1 MKTKY
6 FLYARKSTE
15 DEERQVMSIEAQLAE
30 LAEFAKRENI
40 EIAETF
46 IESKSAKKPG
56 REIFNEMMSKVHEN
70 KEPIGLIAWHPDRL
84 ARNSVDGGQVIY
96 LIDIAKIASL
106 RFPTFWFEPTP
117 QGLFML
123 QVAFGQS
130 KYYSDNLSENVKR
143 GIRQKLRRG
152 EWPGLAPFGYV
163 NNPKTRTIEPDQ
175 MKAKVIKKAF
185 EEYAQGKHTLES
197 LGQRLSFWG
206 VVSKTGKPI
215 CKATLQRMLTNKVYL
230 GLIVHNG
237 ETYEGG
243 FPAIVSRAT
252 FEKVQEVLKNR
263 AKPRHSKKRHY
274 FPFCG
279 LLTCGE
285 CGAAITAQWAHG
297 NGGTYRY
304 YRCTKRLGSCSQ
316 RYLRE
321 DLLVEQLKG
330 KISKVALCEDWKEK
344 MLAKVEMWEKENIQS
359 SQSFAQN
366 LEKEVKE
373 TEQKLDKLVNAF
385 LDGSIE
391 KETYLVKK
399 DELIKTKTDL
409 NKRKSDFGRK
419 GNNWIEPLKE
429 WILSAHHAEKLAS
442 SNDFDEIKSFAEK
455 IGTNRRL
462 LDRKLIFDFVRPF
475 DFVPKYTEKCERS
488 PAAGG
493 ASEQTN
499 CLQNPQCLDWSGCWE
514 LNPGYGL
521 LHPHTFLIRGQ
532 QTRTAN
538 LLVLHPHTKIF
549 RDTQI

>member
-30 LAEFAKRENI
+30 LAEFAKRENLD
-40 EIAETF
+40 IAEQF

-56 REIFNEMMSKVHEN
+56 REIFNEMIQKIYES
-70 KEPIGLIAWHPDRL
+70 KEPVGILAWHPDRL
-84 ARNSVDGGQVIY
+84 ARNSVDGGQIIY
-96 LIDIAKIASL
+96 LIDIGKIASL

-117 QGLFML
+117 QGLFIL

-163 NNPKTRTIEPDQ
+163 NNPKTRNIEPDPV
-175 MKAKVIKKAF
+175 KAKVIKKAF

-206 VVSKTGKPI
+206 VVSRTGKPL
-215 CKATLQRMLTNKVYL
+215 CKATLQRMLTNKVYI

-237 ETYEGG
+237 ETYEGK
-243 FPAIVSRAT
+243 FEPIVSRAT

-274 FPFCG
+274 FPFTG
-279 LLTCGE
+279 LLKCGE

-316 RYLRE
+316 KYLRE
-321 DLLVEQLKG
+321 DLLVEQLKN

-366 LEKEVKE
+366 LEKEIKE
-373 TEQKLDKLVNAF
+373 TEQKLDRLVNAF

-391 KETYLVKK
+391 KETYLAKK
-399 DELIKTKTDL
+399 DELIKTKTALLQKKD
-409 NKRKSDFGRK
+409 DFGRK
-419 GNNWIEPLKE
+419 GNNWIEPLRN
-429 WILSAHHAEKLAS
+429 WILFASQAEKLAS
-442 SNDFDEIKSFAEK
+442 SNEFDEIKSFVEK

-475 DFVPKYTEKCERS
+475 DLIPKYKEICEASRAEGDTACGGQS
-488 PAAGG
+488 PQYSKYLAW
-493 ASEQTN
+493 SQLLDKVRTFFE
-499 CLQNPQCLDWSGCWE
+499 QNPD
-514 LNPGYGL
+514 
-521 LHPHTFLIRGQ
+521 
-532 QTRTAN
+532 
-538 LLVLHPHTKIF
+538 
-549 RDTQI
+549 

>member
-1 MKTKY
+1 MKTKF

-30 LAEFAKRENI
+30 LAEYAKRENI

-56 REIFNEMMSKVHEN
+56 REIFNEMMNKVYES

-84 ARNSVDGGQVIY
+84 ARNSVDGGQIIY
-96 LIDIAKIASL
+96 SIDIGKIVSL

-123 QVAFGQS
+123 QVTFGQS

-163 NNPKTRTIEPDQ
+163 NNPKTRTIEPEPT
-175 MKAKVIKKAF
+175 KSRCVVKAF
-185 EEYAQGKHTLES
+185 EEFSQGRHTLES

-230 GLIVHNG
+230 GIIVHNG
-237 ETYEGG
+237 ESYEGG
-243 FPAIVSRAT
+243 FPAIVFRAT

-344 MLAKVEMWEKENIQS
+344 MLAKVEVWEKENIQS

-366 LEKEVKE
+366 LEKEIKE
-373 TEQKLDKLVNAF
+373 TETKLDMLVNAF

-391 KETYLVKK
+391 KETYLAKK
-399 DELIKTKTDL
+399 DKLIITKTDL
-409 NKRKSDFGRK
+409 KRWKSDFGRK

-429 WILSAHHAEKLAS
+429 WILAAHHAEKLAS
-442 SNDFDEIKSFAEK
+442 SNEFDEIKSFAEK

-462 LDRKLIFDFVRPF
+462 LDRKLVFDFIRPF
-475 DFVPKYTEKCERS
+475 DLIPKYGEKCERS

-499 CLQNPQCLDWSGCWE
+499 NPDFEKSLSWSGRLD
-514 LNPGYGL
+514 LNQRSLTPEASAL
-521 LHPHTFLIRGQ
+521 SH
-532 QTRTAN
+532 
-538 LLVLHPHTKIF
+538 
-549 RDTQI
+549 